1 MTDMPQI
8 FLKGSCEML
17 IDKTLDE
24 LTKKN
29 KIVVGFDLGNDY
41 SQISYCRY
49 NQSMPDTV
57 SLVMGEEQYNIPT
70 LLCKRFEKR
79 PDAMESAAWSIGN
92 DALKCA
98 KEGQGTLVEDLVL
111 LAKNNVSIKVEE
123 EELPAE
129 YLLELF
135 VKKAFS
141 VLYAYAGTEDIAAV
155 AFTLKDMNTGIMEM
169 LRNIVKRIG
178 KKIDVHFLSHEDCF
192 FQYMIHQPQE
202 MWINDVLLYDYRSDG
217 IKSHILSMNR
227 KTNPV
232 ACFIDTS
239 RYPQMKIPDLTDKS
253 ETAKGAFYKQL
264 DTALLEIVR
273 KNCEQRIITS
283 VFLLGDSFSKE
294 WCRESLK
301 YMCRGRR
308 VFQGN
313 NLFSKG
319 ACYGA
324 RERAYP
330 STLSTTYVY
339 LSADKLRANIG
350 MTCDK
355 GQMEVYYPILD
366 AGTNWYDAQKIFDV
380 MLVKNNAITL
390 NIAPLDGSRTRV
402 ARISLEGLKVRGNKT
417 NRVELRFYME
427 DSSAVQI
434 EIRDKG
440 FGEFFPSTGQI
451 WKECLPLEV
460 IT

>member
-1 MTDMPQI
+1 
-8 FLKGSCEML
+8 ML
-17 IDKTLDE
+17 IDRTLDE
-24 LTKKN
+24 MTKKN
-29 KIVVGFDLGNDY
+29 KVVVGYDLGNDY

-49 NQSMPDTV
+49 NQSIPDTI

-70 LLCKRFEKR
+70 LLCRKFDTE
-79 PDAMESAAWSIGN
+79 ESAAWSIGN
-92 DALKCA
+92 EALKDV
-98 KEGQGTLVEDLVL
+98 KEGRGTLVEDLVL
-111 LAKNNVSIKVEE
+111 LAKNNVSIKVGD
-123 EELPAE
+123 EELSAE
-129 YLLELF
+129 YLLEMF
-135 VKKAFS
+135 IKKTFA
-141 VLYAYAGTEDIAAV
+141 VLYAYIGTQEISAV
-155 AFTLKDMNTGIMEM
+155 TFTMKEMNTGIMDM
-169 LRNIVKRIG
+169 LRSVVKRISQ
-178 KKIDVHFLSHEDCF
+178 KSVEVFFLSREDCF
-192 FQYMIHQPQE
+192 FQYIIHQPQE
-202 MWINDVLLYDYRSDG
+202 MWIHDVLLYDYRTDG

-232 ACFIDTS
+232 ACFIDTANH
-239 RYPQMKIPDLTDKS
+239 PQMKIPDMSDKS

-264 DTALLEIVR
+264 DAALLEIVR
-273 KNCEQRIITS
+273 KNCEQKIITS
-283 VFLLGDSFSKE
+283 VFLLGDSFSKD

-324 RERAYP
+324 RERMYP
-330 STLSTTYVY
+330 STLSTAYVY
-339 LSADKLRANIG
+339 LSEDKLRANIG
-350 MTCDK
+350 MTCDR
-355 GQMEVYYPILD
+355 GQIEVYYPILD
-366 AGTNWYDAQKIFDV
+366 AGTNWYDAQKVFDV

-390 NIAPLDGSRTRV
+390 NIAPVDGSRTRV

-417 NRVELRFYME
+417 NRVELRFFMN
-427 DSSAVQI
+427 DANAVQI

>member
-1 MTDMPQI
+1 
-8 FLKGSCEML
+8 ML
-17 IDKTLDE
+17 IDKALDE
-24 LTKKN
+24 ITKKN
-29 KIVVGFDLGNDY
+29 KVVIGFDLGNEY
-41 SQISYCRY
+41 SQISYCRQ

-70 LLCKRFEKR
+70 LLCRRTGFEGN
-79 PDAMESAAWSIGN
+79 AAWSMGKE
-92 DALKCA
+92 ALKNA

-111 LAKNNVSIKVEE
+111 LAKNNVSVKVDE
-123 EELPAE
+123 EELSAE
-129 YLLELF
+129 YLLEIF
-135 VKKAFS
+135 IKKALAILS
-141 VLYAYAGTEDIAAV
+141 AYVKTEDIAAV
-155 AFTLKDMNTGIMEM
+155 AFTMKDMNPGLMEM
-169 LRNIVKRIG
+169 LKHIVERIG
-178 KKIDVHFLSHEDCF
+178 NPKMEVYFLSHEDCF
-192 FQYMIHQPQE
+192 FQYIIHQPEE
-202 MWINDVLLYDYRSDG
+202 MWIHDVLLYDYRNDG
-217 IKSHILSMNR
+217 IKSHMLSMNR

-232 ACFIDTS
+232 ACFIETAN
-239 RYPQMKIPDLTDKS
+239 YPQMKIPDLSDKS

-273 KNCEQRIITS
+273 KNCEQRTTTS

-294 WCRESLK
+294 WCKESLK

-324 RERAYP
+324 RERVYP
-330 STLSTTYVY
+330 STLSTSYVY
-339 LSADKLRANIG
+339 LSEDKLRANIG

-355 GQMEVYYPILD
+355 GQTEIYYPILD
-366 AGTNWYDAQKIFDV
+366 AGTSWYEAERTFDV
-380 MLVKNNAITL
+380 MLVKNNSITL
-390 NIAPLDGSRTRV
+390 NIAPVDGSKTRV

-417 NRVELRFYME
+417 NRIGLRFYME
-427 DSSAVQI
+427 DANAVQI
-434 EIRDKG
+434 EIADKG
-440 FGEFFPSTGQI
+440 FGEFFPSTGQV